1 LNIPAIVVPI
11 ETKSIPE
18 EDDEEEDDPNL
29 PPIKILSHAAAHQ
42 QTFTNAMFNTLKPF
56 KTLAKPFPIQKIE
69 EDPMLEDEPFLLAQ
83 GLSSKDKDLLVK
95 PAEKQKDEKTLK
107 LGEDYV
113 LVDIAPSSN
122 EFLTSQKKI
131 EEIKSDLVVAVGEV
145 DLSQSGYRIMVGSH
159 SFEAPVKEKKC

>member
-1 LNIPAIVVPI
+1 VTIRVENPSTIDSTPLNIPAIVVPI

-42 QTFTNAMFNTLKPF
+42 QTFTNAMFNTLKPV
-56 KTLAKPFPIQKIE
+56 KTLAKPLQIQNIE

-95 PAEKQKDEKTLK
+95 PAQNQKDEKTLK

-122 EFLTSQKKI
+122 EFLTSQKK
-131 EEIKSDLVVAVGEV
+131 K
-145 DLSQSGYRIMVGSH
+145 
-159 SFEAPVKEKKC
+159 